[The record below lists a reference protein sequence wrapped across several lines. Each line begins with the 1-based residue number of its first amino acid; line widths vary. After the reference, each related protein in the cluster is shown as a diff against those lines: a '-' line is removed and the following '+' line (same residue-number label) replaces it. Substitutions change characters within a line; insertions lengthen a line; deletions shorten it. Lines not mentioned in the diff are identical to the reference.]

1 VIKRGIRRM
10 LTNPNY
16 RRTYLEL
23 VKISKERGTLDLMRK
38 VYLANLLRE
47 RKKEKAAEATAALE
61 RRFSN

>member
-1 VIKRGIRRM
+1 M

>member
-1 VIKRGIRRM
+1 M

-38 VYLANLLRE
+38 VYLANLVRE